1 MNAYLVDTNVLLDVI
16 GADPQF
22 GPASKECLLRCGNT
36 GMLVIN
42 PVIYAEV
49 SAVIETLEELD
60 TLLPNT
66 LFRHDPLPWEAAF
79 LAGRAFR
86 QYRARGG
93 SRTRVLADFLIGAHA
108 ATEKMTLITRDRGYA
123 TYFQVAI
130 EDPTEALSPWGRGE
144 RVSAG

>member
-1 MNAYLVDTNVLLDVI
+1 MKTYLVDTNVLLDVI
-16 GADPQF
+16 GADAHF
-22 GPASKECLLRCGNT
+22 GCLSRDCLIRCGNE
-36 GMLVIN
+36 GILVIN

-49 SAVIETLEELD
+49 SAVVESLEELD
-60 TLLPNT
+60 TLLSGT
-66 LFRHDPLPWEAAF
+66 LFRHDPLPWPAAF

-108 ATEKMTLITRDRGYA
+108 ATENMILITRDRGYA

-130 EDPTEALSPWGRGE
+130 EDPTENKNGSE
-144 RVSAG
+144 V